1 VPCLALPRRGPPPPA
16 RHQSVFRTRQPSPS
30 RIRLPEFPHGISLQ
44 RRFMLRR
51 CCSESEGRVR
61 MGSMAMCRR
70 VGMVALLSWALLFSS
85 VVMAA
90 DEDLPE
96 EFDYYQIW
104 VSQDGE
110 THIAKCMMHGFNLT
124 AYSSLPQYVR
134 SNFGGEPI
142 ELVLTELAVGL
153 TQPLHSPPQVQ
164 FVATL
169 SGSWC
174 VPNHSLLHFFPPQA
188 YLSRAFESVLASFSL
203 VCSSRNIETTDG
215 SRHNF
220 KKGQLLFQD
229 NTATS
234 PADKQPKHYS
244 GTHGNKPCQQL
255 VVQISRPPQVD
266 NPCPF

>member
-1 VPCLALPRRGPPPPA
+1 
-16 RHQSVFRTRQPSPS
+16 
-30 RIRLPEFPHGISLQ
+30 
-44 RRFMLRR
+44 
-51 CCSESEGRVR
+51 

-70 VGMVALLSWALLFSS
+70 VGVVALLSWALLFSS

-124 AYSSLPQYVR
+124 AYSALPQYVR

-169 SGSWC
+169 SGSW
-174 VPNHSLLHFFPPQA
+174 
-188 YLSRAFESVLASFSL
+188 Y
-203 VCSSRNIETTDG
+203 IETTDG

-234 PADKQPKHYS
+234 PADKQPEHYS